1 MTPAQ
6 FQLYLIRDQR
16 CWHCGT
22 TDDTLVP
29 QHRIGRGMG
38 GKKKKAERPS
48 NILVLCS
55 LANGLLESD
64 AAIAETGRRNGWKLS
79 SWQDPSETPAFDT
92 FTGAWFQLDD
102 EGRRTEIAAPFDF
115 DARNA

>member
-1 MTPAQ
+1 MADGVTPAQ

-38 GKKKKAERPS
+38 GKKKKAEQPS
-48 NILVLCS
+48 NVLVLCS
-55 LANGLLESD
+55 WANGELESS
-64 AAIAETGRRNGWKLS
+64 AAFAETGRRNGWKLS
-79 SWQDPSETPAFDT
+79 SWQDPETEPAFDV
-92 FTGAWFQLDD
+92 FTGRWFTLDND
-102 EGRRTEIAAPFDF
+102 YRRTETRRAG
-115 DARNA
+115 